1 MGRGKTLALHTR
13 AKIREK
19 RRQGASVAD
28 LMRLFAVSR
37 RTVQR
42 CCNEVEKAPKR
53 AGRPPSL
60 SRSDCRKIVAQ
71 TRKTPTKPA
80 TQIADLVGV
89 SITSRTIQRFLK
101 KKEFA
106 SVRIPKAPR
115 LTQAAQLKRLKFAR
129 KHLSNHVNIWP
140 RVIFSDEKKWNLS
153 GNDGYVRIW
162 KEKTQNYTFESD
174 LRRKPG
180 IMVWG
185 AISSNGAAYIVRLKG
200 KITALSYQKMLEEII
215 FHEANQ
221 ILPADF
227 IFQQDN
233 APVHVAGSSINFFKE
248 REIPLLEWPPYSPD
262 LNIIENL
269 WGIVSKRVYS
279 DGKEYLTPDE
289 LWESVSDEF
298 VAISTETI
306 KKLFESIPRRLV
318 SCLELKGKRTK
329 Y

>member
-28 LMRLFAVSR
+28 LMLLFAVSC

-89 SITSRTIQRFLK
+89 SITSRTIQHFLK

-162 KEKTQNYTFESD
+162 KEKTQNYTFECD

-185 AISSNGAAYIVRLKG
+185 AISSVGTLQLVCVPESITAQAYIE
-200 KITALSYQKMLEEII
+200 MLEEE
-215 FHEANQ
+215 FFNNMDYN
-221 ILPADF
+221 LPEDP
-227 IFQQDN
+227 IWMHDN
-233 APVHVAGSSINFFKE
+233 APAHSAHLV
-248 REIPLLEWPPYSPD
+248 
-262 LNIIENL
+262 
-269 WGIVSKRVYS
+269 
-279 DGKEYLTPDE
+279 
-289 LWESVSDEF
+289 
-298 VAISTETI
+298 ET
-306 KKLFESIPRRLV
+306 
-318 SCLELKGKRTK
+318 
-329 Y
+329 